1 MEIYHCN
8 NKQESG
14 KIECFL
20 FLYLEWF
27 FLLFNPHIKPKIMKL
42 VFVASQLSTTLR
54 RKSKDWLAE
63 NHDNVS

>member
-27 FLLFNPHIKPKIMKL
+27 FTFQPTYQTKDYEIGICCFSAKHNIKKKEQRL
-42 VFVASQLSTTLR
+42 VGSES
-54 RKSKDWLAE
+54 
-63 NHDNVS
+63 